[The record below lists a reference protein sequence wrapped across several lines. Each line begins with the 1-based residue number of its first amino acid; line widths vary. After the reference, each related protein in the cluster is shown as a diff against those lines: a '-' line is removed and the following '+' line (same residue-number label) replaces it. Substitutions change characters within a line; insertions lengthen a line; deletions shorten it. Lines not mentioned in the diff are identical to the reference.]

1 MAAEA
6 MQTRRGFL
14 KEAMLGAA
22 ALGGA
27 GGLPSLVCR
36 AAAGDAR
43 EAASR
48 GTAEAGGK
56 RRLSFVFVL
65 VDDLGWA
72 DVGCNGS
79 TFYETPNID
88 RLAAGGMRF
97 TDAYAACPVCSPTR
111 ASIMTGKYPAR
122 LGLTNWLVGR
132 IWPKHSPI
140 RPVKWR
146 THMPL
151 EEVTLAEAF
160 KAAGYAT
167 GFFGK
172 WHLGGRPYW
181 PEKQGFDV
189 NVAGCERGLPRTYFD
204 PYRLPNLADRKKG
217 EYLTDRLTEEAEKF
231 LAANR
236 DRPFLC
242 YLSHY
247 AVHTPLQAKQALAAR
262 YRAKA
267 ARMPK
272 PPIPVFGTESGHR
285 CRQVQNHPVFA
296 GMIQSVDESVGR
308 LVKKLDELGIAD
320 STAVIFM
327 SDNGGTTT
335 GGGLP
340 TSNLP
345 LRAGKGWL
353 YEGGIREPMIVKW
366 PGVTR
371 PGSTCAVPVTSTD
384 FYPTML
390 AMAGLPGRPEQHR
403 DGTSFAGLLK
413 GEGKL
418 DRDAIYWHY
427 PHYSPQGGRPGGA
440 VRAGDFKL
448 IEFYEDGRGE
458 LYNLRE
464 DIGEK
469 SDLAAKMPGKLAEM
483 KRLLVDWRK
492 SVGAQMPR
500 SAAAGGA
507 AAPLRTRT

>member
-1 MAAEA
+1 MPAERKP
-6 MQTRRGFL
+6 TRRGFL
-14 KEAMLGAA
+14 KQATLWAA
-22 ALGGA
+22 AVGGA
-27 GGLPSLVCR
+27 GRWL
-36 AAAGDAR
+36 AAGAGEADRQPADDAR
-43 EAASR
+43 
-48 GTAEAGGK
+48 G
-56 RRLSFVFVL
+56 RLNFVFFL
-65 VDDLGWA
+65 VDDLGWR

-97 TDAYAACPVCSPTR
+97 TDAYAACCVCSPTR

-122 LGLTNWLVGR
+122 IGLTNWLVGR
-132 IWPKHSPI
+132 IWPKDSPI
-140 RPVKWR
+140 RPVKWQ

-151 EEVTLAEAF
+151 EEVTLAEAL
-160 KAAGYAT
+160 KAAGYAA

-172 WHLGGRPYW
+172 WHLGHKPYW
-181 PEKQGFDV
+181 PEQQGFDV

-204 PYRLPNLADRKKG
+204 PYRLPNLSDRRKG
-217 EYLTDRLTEEAEKF
+217 EYLTDRLTEEAEQF

-247 AVHTPLQAKQALAAR
+247 AVHTPLQAKQPLVEK

-267 ARMPK
+267 ARMPT
-272 PPIPVFGTESGHR
+272 PAIPVFGTESGR
-285 CRQVQNHPVFA
+285 KLRQVQSHPVFA

-308 LVKKLDELGIAD
+308 IMKKLDELGIAD
-320 STAVIFM
+320 RTAVFFM
-327 SDNGGTTT
+327 SDNGGTATSE
-335 GGGLP
+335 GWP

-366 PGVTR
+366 PQVTK
-371 PGSTCAVPVTSTD
+371 PGSTCGVPVTSTD

-390 AMAGLPGRPEQHR
+390 AMAQLPARPTQHC
-403 DGTSFAGLLK
+403 DGVSLAPLLK
-413 GEGKL
+413 GA
-418 DRDAIYWHY
+418 DRLEREAIYWHY

-440 VRAGDFKL
+440 VRAGDWKL

-469 SDLAAKMPGKLAEM
+469 NDLAARMPDKAAELRKLLA
-483 KRLLVDWRK
+483 DWRK
-492 SVGAQMPR
+492 AVGAQMPQR
-500 SAAAGGA
+500 AAEGGPP
-507 AAPLRTRT
+507 APPGARKR